1 MARDETNG
9 PSETETARAR
19 ILIVEDEFLIRLTL
33 SEVLVDEGYDVLEA
47 DTGDAALALLQHEPG
62 VSVLLTDIQ
71 LPGSL
76 DGRALVQRVRE
87 VLPTLP
93 VIYMTGRPDSMTGQ
107 ATGAREMYVAK
118 PYLPSDICAAVR
130 RMLEG

>member
-1 MARDETNG
+1 MSLQETND
-9 PSETETARAR
+9 SSKTRAR
-19 ILIVEDEFLIRLTL
+19 VLVVEDEFLIRLTL
-33 SEVLVDEGYDVLEA
+33 SEVLADEGYDVLEA
-47 DTGDAALALLQHEPG
+47 ETGDAALVLLENDPSI
-62 VSVLLTDIQ
+62 SVLLTDVQ

-76 DGRALVQRVRE
+76 DGRALVQRVRQTI
-87 VLPTLP
+87 PDLP

-118 PYLPSDICAAVR
+118 PYLPSDICAAIQ